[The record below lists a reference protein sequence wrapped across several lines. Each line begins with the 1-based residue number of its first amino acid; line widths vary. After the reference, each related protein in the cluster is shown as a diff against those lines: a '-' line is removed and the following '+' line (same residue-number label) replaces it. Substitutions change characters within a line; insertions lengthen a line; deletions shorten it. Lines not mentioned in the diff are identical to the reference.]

1 MADARAY
8 RPANGSEGADFI
20 GRWCGRCTRDDDG
33 RCSIVAASM
42 IFQLTDSEY
51 PSEWRTNGASGPH
64 CTAFEPADPY
74 EQPFDP
80 AAAIG
85 LLL

>member
-1 MADARAY
+1 MSEARAY
-8 RPANGSEGADFI
+8 RPANGADGADFMA
-20 GRWCGRCTRDDDG
+20 RWCNRCTRDDDG
-33 RCSIVAASM
+33 RCWIALDTM
-42 IFQLTDSEY
+42 TFQVTDAEY
-51 PSEWRTNGASGPH
+51 PPEWRTNTASGPH
-64 CTAFEPADPY
+64 CTAFDAIDPL